1 MRFVARSFTCCVCG
15 TRARIAR
22 PSSARDRICR
32 SYSAESIVKVLLV
45 LFCLVLV
52 FVVLAAVAAKGKRGA
67 IGKGVKVPLLATKPA
82 VMDKWEAELYERLVV
97 ALEACHVFPQV
108 AMSAFVKE
116 AKRGDGSRNFFRPR
130 YVDFLVCERRTFK
143 PLYVIELD
151 GKSHNSAQA
160 KTDDAK
166 RDAMLATAG
175 IFVKRYTS
183 SKVDLAT
190 VLRDYMDVVGP
201 ALPPSATSPTQHPAN
216 SVATALDGA

>member
-1 MRFVARSFTCCVCG
+1 M
-15 TRARIAR
+15 
-22 PSSARDRICR
+22 
-32 SYSAESIVKVLLV
+32 KVLLV

-130 YVDFLVCERRTFK
+130 ESLHKSLADVLARVSSASEYVGHETSRPWTELVDQT
-143 PLYVIELD
+143 
-151 GKSHNSAQA
+151 HAQA
-160 KTDDAK
+160 
-166 RDAMLATAG
+166 
-175 IFVKRYTS
+175 
-183 SKVDLAT
+183 
-190 VLRDYMDVVGP
+190 
-201 ALPPSATSPTQHPAN
+201 
-216 SVATALDGA
+216 